1 MERGLRFYASL
12 AGVWCYTPQAFS
24 EGWMLMKKL
33 GVTSLLTRLQEDD
46 SLRAKSTRAIALEL
60 RVSERQLQRY
70 TKQAFGKTPQQLVK
84 EQRLSKALEM
94 LRAER
99 CVKTVAFNLGFKQVS
114 HFSREFRRAYGVS
127 PTQYVG
133 L

>member
-1 MERGLRFYASL
+1 
-12 AGVWCYTPQAFS
+12 
-24 EGWMLMKKL
+24 MKKV
-33 GVTSLLTRLQEDD
+33 GFTSLLTRLQEDD
-46 SLRAKSTRAIALEL
+46 SLRAKSTRAIASEL
-60 RVSERQLQRY
+60 QVSARQLQRY

-84 EQRLSKALEM
+84 EQRLTKALEM

-127 PTQYVG
+127 PSQFVG

>member
-1 MERGLRFYASL
+1 
-12 AGVWCYTPQAFS
+12 
-24 EGWMLMKKL
+24 MKKV
-33 GVTSLLTRLQEDD
+33 GVTSLLSRLQEDD
-46 SLRAKSTRAIALEL
+46 SVRVKSTRAIALEFQ
-60 RVSERQLQRY
+60 VSERQLQRY
-70 TKQAFGKTPQQLVK
+70 TKEAFGKTPQQLVK

-127 PTQYVG
+127 PSQYVG